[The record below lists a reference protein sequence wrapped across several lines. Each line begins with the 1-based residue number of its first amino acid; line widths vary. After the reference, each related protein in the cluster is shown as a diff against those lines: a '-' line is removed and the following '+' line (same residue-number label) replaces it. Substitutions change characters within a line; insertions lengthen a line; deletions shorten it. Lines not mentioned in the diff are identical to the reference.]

1 MSNSVIKVVEPYSP
15 LFGKVNIGDRLVSLN
30 GNSIKDVLDYMYY
43 SYDPNVTAVFA
54 RQDGTEYTVQVK
66 KHAGM
71 ELGLEFE
78 DYLMDCAMECTNN
91 CVFCFVDQMP
101 PGMRKSLYFK
111 DDDARM
117 SFLTGSYIT
126 LTNLTDRELQRIC
139 DLKISPI
146 NVSVHTTNPDLR
158 VEMMGNYAAAEIMDR
173 IKKLSEAGI
182 TMNCQVVCCPGYN
195 DGKELLNTIH
205 DLAAFYPAVNS
216 VAVVPVGLTKYRNGL
231 EPLKPFNKEKAG
243 AAIDVV
249 EAFAAQCQA
258 HYGSKIVFCSDE
270 FYILAERELP
280 DDEYYEEYSQ
290 LDNGVGMLRLLKVE
304 FETALKMVES
314 DEGDSVPFT
323 VVTGEAA
330 APYLEKLLMT
340 AAEKCDKIKGQ
351 VCAIRNDFF
360 GHQINVA
367 GLVTGGDLI
376 AQLKGK
382 ALGEKLLIPSN
393 MLRHGETVFLDDVT
407 VADVERELNVKV
419 IDIPQD
425 GAELLYAML
434 GEEL

>member
-1 MSNSVIKVVEPYSP
+1 MSRSVIRLVEPYSP
-15 LFGKVNIGDRLVSLN
+15 LCQKVNIGDQILKIN
-30 GNSIKDVLDYMYY
+30 GNVIRDVLDYMYY
-43 SYDPNVTAVFA
+43 SYESNVTVELK
-54 RQDGTEYTVQVK
+54 RPNGEVYTVAVEK
-66 KHAGM
+66 ETGM
-71 ELGLEFE
+71 DLALEFE
-78 DYLMDCAMECTNN
+78 DYLMDCAMECANN

-101 PGMRKSLYFK
+101 PNMRQSLYFK

-126 LTNLTDRELQRIC
+126 LTNLSDRELQRIC

-158 VEMMGNYAAAEIMDR
+158 VAMMCNADASEIMVR
-173 IKKLSEAGI
+173 LKKLSDAGI
-182 TMNCQVVCCPGYN
+182 TMNCQIVCCPEYN
-195 DGKELLNTIH
+195 DGRELLNSIH
-205 DLAAFYPAVNS
+205 DLAALYPAVNS
-216 VAVVPVGLTKYRNGL
+216 VAVVPVGLTKYRDGL
-231 EPLKPFNKEKAG
+231 EPLKPFTKEGAG
-243 AAIDVV
+243 LTIDLV
-249 EAFAAQCQA
+249 ESFAAQCEE
-258 HYGSKIVFCSDE
+258 HYGDKIVFCSDE

-280 DDEYYEEYSQ
+280 SDDYYGEYAQ

-314 DEGDSVPFT
+314 DEGDSVPFS

-340 AAEKCDKIKGQ
+340 AMEKCANIKGQ
-351 VCAIRNDFF
+351 VFAIKNDFF

-367 GLVTGGDLI
+367 GLVTARDMI
-376 AQLKGK
+376 NQLKGRD
-382 ALGEKLLIPSN
+382 LGERLLIPSS
-393 MLRHGETVFLDDVT
+393 MLRHGETVFLDDLT

-434 GEEL
+434 GEEI

>member
-1 MSNSVIKVVEPYSP
+1 MSRSVIKVVEPYSP
-15 LFGKVNIGDRLVSLN
+15 LYQKVNIGDRLISLN
-30 GNSIKDVLDYMYY
+30 GNPVKDVLDYMYY
-43 SYDPNVTAVFA
+43 SYDPKVTAVFA
-54 RQDGTEYTVQVK
+54 RPDGTEYTVQVK
-66 KHAGM
+66 KQAGH
-71 ELGLEFE
+71 ELGLEFD

-101 PGMRKSLYFK
+101 PGMRESLYFK

-139 DLKISPI
+139 DLRISPI
-146 NVSVHTTNPDLR
+146 NVSVHTTNPELR
-158 VEMMGNYAAAEIMDR
+158 TEMMGNFAAAEIMDR
-173 IKKLSEAGI
+173 IKKLSDAGI

-231 EPLKPFNKEKAG
+231 DPLKPFDKGKAC
-243 AAIDVV
+243 AAIDIV
-249 EAFAAQCQA
+249 ESFARQCEEY
-258 HYGSKIVFCSDE
+258 YGSKIVFCSDE

-280 DDEYYEEYSQ
+280 DDEYYEDYSQ

-304 FETALKMVES
+304 FETALKMVDS
-314 DEGDSVPFT
+314 SEGDAVPFT
-323 VVTGEAA
+323 VATGEAA
-330 APYLEKLLMT
+330 EPYLQKLLMT
-340 AAEKCDKIKGQ
+340 AMEKCANIKGQ

-367 GLVTGGDLI
+367 GLVTAQDLI

-382 ALGEKLLIPSN
+382 ALGERLLIPSN
-393 MLRHGETVFLDDVT
+393 MLRHGETVFLDDLT

-425 GAELLYAML
+425 GAELLCAML
-434 GEEL
+434 GEEI

>member
-1 MSNSVIKVVEPYSP
+1 MSRSVIKVVESYSP
-15 LFGKVNIGDRLVSLN
+15 LYGKVNIGDQLISIN
-30 GNSIKDVLDYMYY
+30 GNRITDVLDYMYY
-43 SYDPNVTAVFA
+43 SYDAKITVEMKRP
-54 RQDGTEYTVQVK
+54 DGTEYTVSVK
-66 KHAGM
+66 KPAGV

-78 DYLMDCAMECTNN
+78 EYLMDCAMECANH

-101 PGMRKSLYFK
+101 PGMRETLYFK

-126 LTNLTDRELQRIC
+126 LTNLSDRELQRIC

-158 VEMMGNYAAAEIMDR
+158 VEMMGNWGAGDIMDR
-173 IKKLSEAGI
+173 IRMLSEAGI

-205 DLAAFYPAVNS
+205 DLATMYPAVNS
-216 VAVVPVGLTKYRNGL
+216 VAVVPVGLTKYRDGL
-231 EPLKPFNKEKAG
+231 EPLKPFDADR
-243 AAIDVV
+243 AAATIEIV
-249 EAFAAQCQA
+249 ESFAKQCEE

-270 FYILAERELP
+270 FYILAEHELP
-280 DDEYYEEYSQ
+280 DDEYYEDYAQ

-314 DEGDSVPFT
+314 DEGDAVPFT

-330 APYLEKLLMT
+330 APYLKKLLMT
-340 AAEKCDKIKGQ
+340 AMEKCGKIKGQ

-367 GLVTGGDLI
+367 GLVTGQDLI
-376 AQLKGK
+376 AQLKGREV
-382 ALGEKLLIPSN
+382 GERLLIPSS
-393 MLRHGETVFLDDVT
+393 MLRHGESVFLDDIT
-407 VADVERELNVKV
+407 VADIERELNVKV
-419 IDIPQD
+419 IDVPQD

-434 GEEL
+434 GEEI

>member
-1 MSNSVIKVVEPYSP
+1 MSRSVIKVVEAYSP
-15 LFGKVNIGDRLVSLN
+15 LYRKVNIGDRLVSLN
-30 GNSIKDVLDYMYY
+30 GNPVRDVLDYMYY
-43 SYDPNVTAVFA
+43 SYDPKVDAVFA
-54 RQDGTEYTVQVK
+54 RPDGTEYSVQVK
-66 KHAGM
+66 KQAGA
-71 ELGLEFE
+71 ELGLEFD

-101 PGMRKSLYFK
+101 PGMRESLYFK

-146 NVSVHTTNPDLR
+146 NVSVHTTNPELR
-158 VEMMGNYAAAEIMDR
+158 TEMMGNFAAAEIMDR
-173 IKKLSEAGI
+173 IKKLSDAGI

-195 DGKELLNTIH
+195 DGEELLNTIH

-231 EPLKPFNKEKAG
+231 EPLKPFDKEKAA
-243 AAIDVV
+243 AAIETV
-249 EAFAAQCQA
+249 EAFARQCEEY
-258 HYGSKIVFCSDE
+258 YGSKIVFCSDE

-280 DDEYYEEYSQ
+280 DDEYYEDYSQ

-304 FETALKMVES
+304 FETALKMVDS
-314 DEGDSVPFT
+314 SEGDAVPFT
-323 VVTGEAA
+323 VATGEAA
-330 APYLEKLLMT
+330 EPYLHKLLMT
-340 AAEKCDKIKGQ
+340 AMEKCANINGR

-367 GLVTGGDLI
+367 GLVTARDLI
-376 AQLKGK
+376 AQLKGRE
-382 ALGEKLLIPSN
+382 LGERLLIPSS
-393 MLRHGETVFLDDVT
+393 MLRHGETVFLDDLT

-419 IDIPQD
+419 IDVPQD

-434 GEEL
+434 GEEI